1 MQAEVLLFDIGGT
14 VFDWQTAI
22 VDALNA
28 IDPDNNLELEPVTF
42 AQTWRRQ
49 SLVKMEAMANEST
62 PTRPFDQ
69 ILQTTLDTTLLALD
83 RTSMSQNDRVALIA
97 AWETMPAWPGAAEA
111 LQRLRQRYFIAPHT
125 ILSMRVVASSSK
137 AAGIDWDA
145 IISCDALQAVKPN
158 PESYRRALQTI
169 GRAPEQVCYVASHPS
184 DLRAAGKMAMK
195 TAYLSAQLH
204 DYGERYDEGSYA
216 EEFDLVAGDFADLA
230 SQLDAT

>member
-22 VDALNA
+22 IDALKTV
-28 IDPDNNLELEPVTF
+28 DRDNNLQIDAVTF

-49 SLVKMEAMANEST
+49 SLAKMEAMAKEST
-62 PTRPFDQ
+62 PIRPFDQ
-69 ILQTTLDTTLLALD
+69 VLQTTLDTTLLALE
-83 RTSMSQNDRVALIA
+83 RTSMSQNDRVALIG
-97 AWETMPAWPGAAEA
+97 AWDRMPAWPGVAEA

-125 ILSMRVVASSSK
+125 ILSMRVAAGSSK

-169 GRAPEQVCYVASHPS
+169 GRRPEQVCFVASHPGA
-184 DLRAAGKMAMK
+184 LRAAAKMGMR
-195 TAYLSAQLH
+195 TAYVVARLE
-204 DYGERYDEGSYA
+204 DDGERYDDDSYT
-216 EEFDLVAGDFADLA
+216 EEFDLVADNFEELVR
-230 SQLDAT
+230 QLEAA